1 MHALFDT
8 FPIRQCLAALCL
20 WVGVASAH
28 AGVFDRIDVT
38 PRDSDAEIV
47 IRFSNRVAYLRHVPQ
62 SNGKQVRVFFQ
73 ILDRPQ
79 TGSTLTRETV
89 RSPKTDGVPD
99 VTVLYPELSDAM
111 LVTFSRSTD
120 YFVRPGDDG
129 RSIIFTVPL
138 ILADQ
143 GPGASAPVSP
153 TARPP
158 REPPPTERPPTARPP
173 TEAPAPAP
181 VEPDATSG
189 PQVQVPPMSPD
200 EVEETARALIYGA
213 RLALNA
219 DKPALAISR
228 LNRILALPR
237 NKQTEPAQALIGEA
251 RERNGETDKARAEY
265 TLYLKLFPDGPSAVR
280 VAERLAGLP
289 AKEDLA
295 PRARRALPKEA
306 GPAEWTYY
314 GSLSTYFYVGKSQI
328 ETLVPPPPGQL
339 TFNRDTLS
347 MIDQRSLITSID
359 LNARRRDAFSDTRV
373 VVRGTDNHNYLRP
386 TRSYDRL
393 YSAYVDHNDRNLGY
407 YVRAGRQNPNGMGVL
422 ERFDGLQAGYNL
434 NPSWRVNGVYGSAV
448 EFYSPFDK
456 TFYGA
461 SVDLLPQ
468 LGRPGVSAYAIEQTL
483 DSYLNRRA
491 IGTELRYFDGR
502 ATAYGMLD
510 YDLAYHGV
518 NIGLLQAN
526 YLDEVGNNYFFTLD
540 HRRAPSYGLTNA
552 LPGGMGLTLND
563 MIAAQGVDEVRFQ
576 AARLT
581 ATSDMVAFGL
591 TRRITDAWQLGIDYR
606 MSEISSTAP
615 VNAVI
620 PLSIIGT
627 CLGTVDTVN
636 DNCILST
643 AAMQGSGKNHAVTF
657 QAIGNDLWLRGA
669 VGVSNLSFIFAPS
682 FRGEALSLSYVLP
695 MGTQWRLDAI
705 LRYYRQHDNS
715 GGEQW
720 RLSPSLKLAW
730 QWRDR
735 LYVEGEIGQEVWQ
748 ADFADRQ
755 DRTDRAY
762 LYSGLRWD
770 VR

>member
-1 MHALFDT
+1 
-8 FPIRQCLAALCL
+8 
-20 WVGVASAH
+20 
-28 AGVFDRIDVT
+28 
-38 PRDSDAEIV
+38 
-47 IRFSNRVAYLRHVPQ
+47 
-62 SNGKQVRVFFQ
+62 
-73 ILDRPQ
+73 
-79 TGSTLTRETV
+79 
-89 RSPKTDGVPD
+89 
-99 VTVLYPELSDAM
+99 
-111 LVTFSRSTD
+111 
-120 YFVRPGDDG
+120 
-129 RSIIFTVPL
+129 
-138 ILADQ
+138 
-143 GPGASAPVSP
+143 
-153 TARPP
+153 
-158 REPPPTERPPTARPP
+158 
-173 TEAPAPAP
+173 
-181 VEPDATSG
+181 
-189 PQVQVPPMSPD
+189 
-200 EVEETARALIYGA
+200 
-213 RLALNA
+213 
-219 DKPALAISR
+219 
-228 LNRILALPR
+228 
-237 NKQTEPAQALIGEA
+237 
-251 RERNGETDKARAEY
+251 
-265 TLYLKLFPDGPSAVR
+265 
-280 VAERLAGLP
+280 
-289 AKEDLA
+289 
-295 PRARRALPKEA
+295 
-306 GPAEWTYY
+306 
-314 GSLSTYFYVGKSQI
+314 
-328 ETLVPPPPGQL
+328 
-339 TFNRDTLS
+339 
-347 MIDQRSLITSID
+347 
-359 LNARRRDAFSDTRV
+359 
-373 VVRGTDNHNYLRP
+373 
-386 TRSYDRL
+386 
-393 YSAYVDHNDRNLGY
+393 
-407 YVRAGRQNPNGMGVL
+407 MGVL

-491 IGTELRYFDGR
+491 IGSELRYFDGR